1 MYISYNEW
9 MKNDSLLAISP
20 LDGRYSDIN
29 NELRHITSEYGLIKN
44 RLFIEIEWFKHLANT
59 PKIRE
64 LPKLSIKNTRYL
76 DDLVINFSLN
86 DAKRVKSIEKRTNHD
101 VKAIEYFL
109 KDKFSVIKS
118 LNKYSEFVH
127 FACTSEDINN
137 LSYSLM
143 IKDASN
149 LVSSNV
155 DGLLKNLKSKAKMYA
170 NIAML
175 SRTHG
180 QTASPTTMG
189 KEFANFIY
197 RINVINKSLNKTPL
211 NGKINGAVGN
221 FNAHTVAYP
230 EVNWELISKKFVNK
244 LGLQL
249 NTHTTQVEPKDS
261 IAELFLHYVRL
272 NNVLIDLSRDIWGY
286 ISLSYFK
293 QKLKKGEIGSST
305 MPHKVNPIDFE
316 NAEGNLGIANSNFL
330 HLSNSIVIS
339 RWQRDLT
346 DSTVMRNIGLC
357 FGHTNLALSS
367 LMKGL
372 NKLELNK
379 NQIESDLNNSWE
391 VLTEAIQTIFRKYLV
406 KDGYEIM
413 KELSRG
419 KKIVK
424 EDLHILIDKID
435 IPLED
440 KEMLKD
446 LTPSSYT
453 GIAKVLAKRLK
464 ES

>member
-1 MYISYNEW
+1 M
-9 MKNDSLLAISP
+9 
-20 LDGRYSDIN
+20 
-29 NELRHITSEYGLIKN
+29 
-44 RLFIEIEWFKHLANT
+44 
-59 PKIRE
+59 
-64 LPKLSIKNTRYL
+64 
-76 DDLVINFSLN
+76 
-86 DAKRVKSIEKRTNHD
+86 
-101 VKAIEYFL
+101 
-109 KDKFSVIKS
+109 
-118 LNKYSEFVH
+118 
-127 FACTSEDINN
+127 
-137 LSYSLM
+137 
-143 IKDASN
+143 
-149 LVSSNV
+149 
-155 DGLLKNLKSKAKMYA
+155 
-170 NIAML
+170 
-175 SRTHG
+175 
-180 QTASPTTMG
+180 
-189 KEFANFIY
+189 
-197 RINVINKSLNKTPL
+197 
-211 NGKINGAVGN
+211 
-221 FNAHTVAYP
+221 
-230 EVNWELISKKFVNK
+230 
-244 LGLQL
+244 
-249 NTHTTQVEPKDS
+249 
-261 IAELFLHYVRL
+261 
-272 NNVLIDLSRDIWGY
+272 IDLSRDIWGY

-346 DSTVMRNIGLC
+346 DSTLMRNIGLC

-440 KEMLKD
+440 KEMLKS

>member
-1 MYISYNEW
+1 
-9 MKNDSLLAISP
+9 
-20 LDGRYSDIN
+20 
-29 NELRHITSEYGLIKN
+29 
-44 RLFIEIEWFKHLANT
+44 
-59 PKIRE
+59 
-64 LPKLSIKNTRYL
+64 
-76 DDLVINFSLN
+76 
-86 DAKRVKSIEKRTNHD
+86 
-101 VKAIEYFL
+101 
-109 KDKFSVIKS
+109 
-118 LNKYSEFVH
+118 
-127 FACTSEDINN
+127 
-137 LSYSLM
+137 M

-170 NIAML
+170 NIPML

-197 RINVINKSLNKTPL
+197 RINAINKSLNKTPL

-230 EVNWELISKKFVNK
+230 DANWELISKKFVNK

-464 ES
+464 ER